1 VKKNNLFIFF
11 LLCVFLFNFSSKN
24 VYASNK
30 KALLTGNQV
39 SLRTGPGTKY
49 DSIASLSLG
58 AVYSLVDDSLYND
71 EGGTIKC
78 ESGSWYRINYNNTT
92 GYVCSSYISLISD
105 DDTSG
110 NPSTNCEQEMSNL
123 GFPSSYW
130 SGLCSLKEKYPN
142 WNFVALKTNLDWAT
156 AVSQESAC
164 GNSYIATSNSNYIDS
179 SCKNAYTKTW
189 YPASQTAVAYYMDP
203 RNWLDEKYIFQF
215 EYLKYDNNLSSSYPS
230 AVANILKNAAFYTYH
245 TEAGNNLSEIINSSG
260 SSTNVSPTFLSSR
273 MLQEL
278 GSGTSLY
285 NLYSGVYTENNK
297 EYYGYYNF
305 FNYGVTDSCATTNG
319 TSYCGL
325 SVAKTFGWN
334 SVANAIS
341 GASSKL
347 SSSYIAVGQYTTYLQ
362 KYNVVPENITKLYT
376 HQYMTNV
383 AAPSSESKTTYNTY
397 NNLGILSGAFTFYIP
412 VYENMS
418 ATITNTSNGAVA
430 SPDTTESNISIS
442 TIVKSSG
449 YNYSDG
455 YISGI
460 AIGTEVSS
468 VISSLQAISGSS
480 NIVIKN
486 QNGDVVTSGK
496 IGTGFKVSV
505 ANSTSSEELNVVIS
519 GDTSGDG
526 EITALDLLQIQKN
539 LLGTYSLNDSYLKA
553 GDTSKDGQISALDLL
568 QVQKYLLGTYNIE
581 Q

>member
-1 VKKNNLFIFF
+1 MKKHILFVTILFI
-11 LLCVFLFNFSSKN
+11 LLFNFQ
-24 VYASNK
+24 VVFASDK
-30 KALLTGNQV
+30 KAMLTGNQV

-49 DSIASLSLG
+49 NSIASLSLG
-58 AVYSLVDDSLYND
+58 AIYSLVDESLYAD
-71 EGGTIKC
+71 
-78 ESGSWYRINYNNTT
+78 ESGCENGWYRINYGSTT
-92 GYVCSSYISLISD
+92 GYVCSSYISLITASD
-105 DDTSG
+105 STST
-110 NPSTNCEQEMSNL
+110 PTTDCEQTMSTL

-142 WNFVALKTNLDWAT
+142 WNFVALKTNLDWSK
-156 AVSQESAC
+156 AVSEESAC
-164 GNSYIATSNSNYIDS
+164 GNSYIATSNSSYIDS

-215 EYLKYDNNLSSSYPS
+215 EYLKYDKNLSSSYS
-230 AVANILKNAAFYTYH
+230 NAIANILKNASFYTYH
-245 TEAGNNLSEIINSSG
+245 TGIGNSLSTIINESG
-260 SSTNVSPTFLSSR
+260 SSTDVSPTFLASR

-285 NLYSGVYTENNK
+285 NLYSGVYAENDK
-297 EYYGYYNF
+297 EFYGYYNF

-325 SVAKTFGWN
+325 SIAKTLGWN
-334 SVANAIS
+334 SVANAIT
-341 GASSKL
+341 GASSKI

-362 KYNVVPENITKLYT
+362 KFNVVPTTLSKLYN

-397 NNLGILSGAFTFYIP
+397 KNLDILNGAFTFYIP

-418 ATITNTSNGAVA
+418 TTITNTSNGATE
-430 SPDTTESNISIS
+430 DKTITTTAVPIS

-449 YNYSDG
+449 YNYASG

-460 AIGTEVSS
+460 ALGTDVAT

-496 IGTGFKVSV
+496 IGTGFKVIVS
-505 ANSTSSEELNVVIS
+505 NSSTSEELSAIIY

-526 EITALDLLQIQKN
+526 AITALDLLQIQKY
-539 LLGTYSLNDSYLKA
+539 LLGTYSLNNSYLKA
-553 GDTSKDGQISALDLL
+553 GDTSKDGKITALDLL
-568 QVQKYLLGTYNIE
+568 EVQKYILGTYNIE